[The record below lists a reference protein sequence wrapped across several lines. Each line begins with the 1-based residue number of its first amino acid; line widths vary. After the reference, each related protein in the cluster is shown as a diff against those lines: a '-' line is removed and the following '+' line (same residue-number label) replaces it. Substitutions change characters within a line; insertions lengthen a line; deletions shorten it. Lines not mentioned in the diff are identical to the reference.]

1 LTSRLVVAGALGC
14 AALLTSPAGAG
25 ARTDPE
31 DFVLRLVDVGPGY
44 VVGDDGGCGSSFGRE
59 GTPRPLVRLERR
71 HRFDGCGIEFD
82 EAWAPPGM
90 RRPANVESHAYVFR
104 NSAAAAAGLRV
115 GRSLLEFTAGPGRRS
130 FVSRPP
136 ARPLGEAA
144 IVLETDAA
152 VAGGQAG
159 RPGVAVMWRTGRV
172 LSFVFE
178 AGLGSER
185 GEASAL
191 GLAERQQARLEAPT
205 PLGPHDN
212 DDLEVPLDD
221 PAIAGLVHW
230 LGRSHDPPG
239 PLGRLR
245 LTDVSRSGPGWAAG
259 LQYGGSVWLGVWR
272 RRAFARFKRTRLGR
286 LVWHSPCARSTRFDA
301 GAGRAV
307 VYRGYGPP
315 RRDPFP
321 TDGPIRLAPGIESG
335 PCPRRRRDRLL
346 AHIYLERAVV
356 TVNIPICYFCVA
368 LLARDSPYNTLA
380 GMRAVIRALQL
391 RMPSA
396 GGSWSYSRRGPEAV
410 IGTQDRW

>member
-1 LTSRLVVAGALGC
+1 LTPRLVVAGALGC
-14 AALLTSPAGAG
+14 AALLTSQAGAG
-25 ARTDPE
+25 ARTDPK

-44 VVGDDGGCGSSFGRE
+44 VVGEDGGCGSSFGRE

-82 EAWAPPGM
+82 EAWAPPGV
-90 RRPANVESHAYVFR
+90 RRPADVESYAYVFR
-104 NSAAAAAGLRV
+104 DSAAAAAGLRV
-115 GRSLLEFTAGPGRRS
+115 GPSLLEFAVGPSRRS
-130 FVSRPP
+130 FVSRPS
-136 ARPLGEAA
+136 ARPIGDATT
-144 IVLETDAA
+144 VLETDAA
-152 VAGGQAG
+152 VADGEAG
-159 RPGVAVMWRTGRV
+159 RPGMAVMWRTGRV

-191 GLAERQQARLEAPT
+191 ALAERQQARLEAPT

-221 PAIAGLVHW
+221 PDIAGLVHW

-239 PLGRLR
+239 LLGRLR
-245 LTDVSRSGPGWAAG
+245 LSDVSRNGPGWAAG
-259 LQYGGSVWLGVWR
+259 LQYGGAVWLGVWR

-286 LVWHSPCARSTRFDA
+286 LVWHSPCARSTRLDA
-301 GAGRAV
+301 GVGRAV

-315 RRDPFP
+315 QGDPFP

-335 PCPRRRRDRLL
+335 PCPKRRRDRLL

-368 LLARDSPYNTLA
+368 LLARDSPYNSLA
-380 GMRAVIRALQL
+380 GMKAVIRALQP
-391 RMPSA
+391 RIAAA
-396 GGSWSYSRRGPEAV
+396 GDS
-410 IGTQDRW
+410 